1 MTIKELLLL
10 DFKRSNV
17 EEFFSLLYNQKIHPA
32 FVVFSDLSINFN
44 SLEGMSVYCL
54 DLEGAVYFKLCFTDA
69 PFLVYE
75 FDTLNDCENVWCID
89 FELYRAA
96 LRSCVKAVDKK
107 YIPVKDIDER
117 IF

>member
-1 MTIKELLLL
+1 MKIKDLLELES
-10 DFKRSNV
+10 KVSSV

-32 FVVFSDLSINFN
+32 FVVFSELSINFRA
-44 SLEGMSVYCL
+44 LEGMSVYCL
-54 DLEGAVYFKLCFTDA
+54 ERDDYVYFKLCFTDA
-69 PFLVYE
+69 PFLIYK
-75 FDTLNDCENVWCID
+75 FNKDNDCEDAWCID

-117 IF
+117 IS

>member
-10 DFKRSNV
+10 ESKRSSV
-17 EEFFSLLYNQKIHPA
+17 EGFFTLLYNQDIHPA
-32 FVVFSDLSINFN
+32 FKVFGELSVNFRA
-44 SLEGMSVYCL
+44 LEGMSVYL
-54 DLEGAVYFKLCFTDA
+54 IEVEENNYFKLCFTDS
-69 PFLVYE
+69 PFLIYG
-75 FDTLNDCENVWCID
+75 FDKENDCENVWCID
-89 FELYRAA
+89 FELYKAA

>member
-1 MTIKELLLL
+1 MKIKELLDLN
-10 DFKRSNV
+10 FEVSNV

-32 FVVFSDLSINFN
+32 FVVFSDLSINFQA
-44 SLEGMSVYCL
+44 LEGMSVFCL
-54 DLEGAVYFKLCFTDA
+54 EREGAVYFKLCFTDA
-69 PFLVYE
+69 PFLVYK
-75 FDTLNDCENVWCID
+75 FNNSNDCENVWCID
-89 FELYRAA
+89 FELYKAA

>member
-1 MTIKELLLL
+1 MTIRELLSLES
-10 DFKRSNV
+10 KVSSV
-17 EEFFSLLYNQKIHPA
+17 EEFFALLYNQKIHPA
-32 FVVFSDLSINFN
+32 FKVFADLSINFK

-54 DLEGAVYFKLCFTDA
+54 EREGAVYFKLCFTDA
-69 PFLVYE
+69 PFLIYK
-75 FDTLNDCENVWCID
+75 FDWNNDCENAWCVD

-107 YIPVKDIDER
+107 YIPVKDKNER